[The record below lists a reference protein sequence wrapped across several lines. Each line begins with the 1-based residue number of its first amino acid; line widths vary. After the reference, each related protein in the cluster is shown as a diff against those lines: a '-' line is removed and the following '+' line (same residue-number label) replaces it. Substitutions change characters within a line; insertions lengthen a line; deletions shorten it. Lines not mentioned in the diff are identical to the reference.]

1 MTNGDLAAHIQKSI
15 LSAVESTIAKSLEP
29 VLARVNETQ
38 QTQFK
43 TSVESQM
50 KELSGA
56 NKDFG
61 DWKPEM
67 IALAK
72 SHPTL
77 ELADLYKLAKAS
89 NPTKSG
95 ELDARYNP
103 KPPPPTRWGGLTPA
117 LGGSNG
123 SAKPLSREEAGRSA
137 YAEVSARHPGLLAA
151 LENL

>member
-43 TSVESQM
+43 SSVESQM
-50 KELSGA
+50 EKLSSA

-72 SHPTL
+72 SHRR
-77 ELADLYKLAKAS
+77 S
-89 NPTKSG
+89 NSLTSI
-95 ELDARYNP
+95 DSP
-103 KPPPPTRWGGLTPA
+103 KPPIPP
-117 LGGSNG
+117 
-123 SAKPLSREEAGRSA
+123 SRA
-137 YAEVSARHPGLLAA
+137 
-151 LENL
+151 N